1 MPAMQVT
8 APIST
13 VNSSFLAQSK
23 SFDVENG
30 THFYCEKLFLIQSK
44 SYEGEN
50 STPLMGPEPTKIW
63 LHTECFTYV

>member
-1 MPAMQVT
+1 MQVT

-30 THFYCEKLFLIQSK
+30 THFLLWKVILDAIESLWRGK
-44 SYEGEN
+44 
-50 STPLMGPEPTKIW
+50 
-63 LHTECFTYV
+63 